1 MSRRPAFS
9 LFCVLHLAFCILHG
23 PVAAHAQAPQ
33 PEPTVVEVVVEQEGQ
48 PITDPNIMSLI
59 ETKVG
64 QPLSMQA
71 VKETIGHLISLNR
84 YEDAQAIPEPLANGI
99 RLKWLLFPLHPV
111 DRIEFTGMTGLSEGD
126 LRRIVRE
133 RFSGPPTE
141 AHADEAVELLRAQY
155 RRHGYPNA
163 RVMTRIEPTHNPDRA
178 TLIFQVDSGMRAM
191 IADLRIEQV
200 DAGQGQRSNIVDV
213 PEIKKGQPYDED
225 VIDRQLQKWEKR
237 MHDRGFYEARASKS
251 PAISGTDAF
260 LFVNLA
266 RGPHVVVAFSGDP
279 IPDSEKDRL
288 VPVKT
293 EASADEDL
301 LEDSSRAIESYLN
314 ERGYRDASALY
325 AREER
330 DGELIIT
337 FKVTRGS
344 RYILRDLRYMGNPS
358 IPTNE
363 LEGLVRLKNGEPFVR
378 AALDAS
384 VQAIRNTYR
393 ARGFTRADVK
403 VNDAI
408 GVPEDPKDPDRGI
421 EITLAITE
429 GPRTTVRD
437 VTFEG
442 SKALSEADLQRLTV
456 VSPGRAY
463 VAAEVVADR
472 DRIAAEYRNRGYLD
486 AAVASAPTFAE
497 QDAQAD
503 VRFTITEGPQVLIDH
518 IIIVGNQRTKTSTIE
533 NELTVH
539 PGEPLGEAALAESR
553 SNLYSLQLFRRATI
567 EPVAHG
573 GEPRRDLLIR
583 VEEAPATVFGLGGGV
598 EGGYQTRIGANG
610 LAEDQFEVA
619 PRGSVQIGR
628 RNLFG
633 KNRTVN
639 FAARVGLRSRNQT
652 ASNTTT
658 SPLAPATET
667 SYGFHEYRIVP
678 SYREPRILGTRSNL
692 QFTGIVEQV
701 TRTSYNFRR
710 RELRGESDLFTSRRY
725 RVTSYYSLQ
734 RTNFFDVTDPDDQP
748 LIDRLFPTVR
758 LSKFSGTVSR
768 DSRDDVLDPSLGT
781 QAIFTTDVAARAIG
795 SEVGYVRSYLQGF
808 VYRRLPV
815 PRRMVIA
822 TGARVGLAHGFPRT
836 QDDQV
841 VRDLPAS
848 ERFYAGGDNSVRGF
862 PLDRLVNEKTITASG
877 FPTGG
882 NGVIVLNAELR
893 TDLFGRLQ
901 GAAFVDAGNVF
912 VRASEFSLTDMR
924 PAAGFG
930 VMFKSPYGLVRAD
943 LGFNLDRRHFANG
956 VTERGYV
963 VHFLLG
969 QPF

>member
-1 MSRRPAFS
+1 MRRVPAS
-9 LFCVLHLAFCILHG
+9 LLLLLHSAFCILHFS
-23 PVAAHAQAPQ
+23 VAAAQTPQ
-33 PEPTVVEVVVEQEGQ
+33 PEPIVVEVVVEQEGL
-48 PITDPNIMSLI
+48 PITDPNILSLI

-133 RFSGPPTE
+133 RFSGPPSE
-141 AHADEAVELLRAQY
+141 AHADEVVELLRAQY

-163 RVMTRIEPTHNPDRA
+163 RVMPRIEPTHNPDRA
-178 TLIFQVDSGMRAM
+178 TLIFQVDAGMRAT

-200 DAGQGQRSNIVDV
+200 DATQRSNIVDV
-213 PEIKKGQPYDED
+213 PEIKKGDPYDED

-251 PAISGTDAF
+251 PAMSGTDAF

-301 LEDSSRAIESYLN
+301 LEDSSRAIENYLH
-314 ERGYRDASALY
+314 ERGYRDANALY
-325 AREER
+325 ARDER

-344 RYILRDLRYMGNPS
+344 RYILRDLRYMGNAS

-363 LEGLVRLKNGEPFVR
+363 LEGFVRLKNGEPFVR

-393 ARGFTRADVK
+393 ARGFTRADMK
-403 VNDAI
+403 VNDVI

-421 EITLAITE
+421 EILLAMTE

-442 SKALSEADLQRLTV
+442 NTALSEADLQRLTV

-463 VAAEVVADR
+463 VAAEVVVDR
-472 DRIAAEYRNRGYLD
+472 DRIATEYRNRGYLD
-486 AAVASAPTFAE
+486 AAVASEPSFAE
-497 QDAQAD
+497 QDTQAD
-503 VRFTITEGPQVLIDH
+503 VRFTITEGPQVLIDR

-539 PGEPLGEAALAESR
+539 PGQPLGEAALAESR
-553 SNLYSLQLFRRATI
+553 SNLYGLQLFRRATI

-573 GEPRRDLLIR
+573 SEPRRDLLVR
-583 VEEAPATVFGLGGGV
+583 VEEAPATVFGLGGGI
-598 EGGYQTRIGANG
+598 EGGYQTRIGDNG

-639 FAARVGLRSRNQT
+639 FAARVGLRSRNQISST
-652 ASNTTT
+652 TTT
-658 SPLAPATET
+658 SPATPVTGT

-678 SYREPRILGTRSNL
+678 SFREPRILGTRSSL
-692 QFTGIVEQV
+692 QITGIVEQV

-710 RELRGESDLFTSRRY
+710 RELRGEAELFTSRRY
-725 RVTSYYSLQ
+725 RITSYYSLQ

-808 VYRRLPV
+808 AYRRLPV
-815 PRRMVIA
+815 PRRMVVA
-822 TGARVGLAHGFPRT
+822 MGARVGLAHGFPRT
-836 QDDQV
+836 QGDQV

-862 PLDRLVNEKTITASG
+862 PLDRLVNEKTITVSG

-882 NGVIVLNAELR
+882 NSVIVLNAELR

-943 LGFNLDRRHFANG
+943 LGFNLDRRNFANG

>member
-9 LFCVLHLAFCILHG
+9 LFCVLHFALCIVHG
-23 PVAAHAQAPQ
+23 PVGAHAQAPQ
-33 PEPTVVEVVVEQEGQ
+33 TEPTVVEVVVEQEGQ
-48 PITDPNIMSLI
+48 PVTDPNITSLI

-84 YEDAQAIPEPLANGI
+84 YEDAQPIPEPLANGI
-99 RLKWLLFPLHPV
+99 RLKWVLFPLHPV

-126 LRRIVRE
+126 LRRIVSE
-133 RFSGPPTE
+133 RFSGPPSE
-141 AHADEAVELLRAQY
+141 AHADEAAQLLRTQY

-163 RVMTRIEPTHNPDRA
+163 RVVTRIEPTHNPDRA
-178 TLIFQVDSGMRAM
+178 TLIFQVDAGMRAL
-191 IADLRIEQV
+191 IADLRLEQV
-200 DAGQGQRSNIVDV
+200 DAGQRSNIVDV
-213 PEIKKGQPYDED
+213 PDIKKGQPYDED
-225 VIDRQLQKWEKR
+225 AIDRQLQAWEKR
-237 MHDRGFYEARASKS
+237 MHGRGFYEARASKS
-251 PAISGTDAF
+251 AAIAGTDAF

-279 IPDSEKDRL
+279 IPDNEKDRL
-288 VPVKT
+288 VPVKA

-301 LEDSSRAIESYLN
+301 LEDSSRAIENYFHT
-314 ERGYRDASALY
+314 RGYRDASAVY

-330 DGELIIT
+330 EGELIIT
-337 FKVTRGS
+337 FKVTRGPH
-344 RYILRDLRYMGNPS
+344 YLLRELRLTGNTS
-358 IPTNE
+358 IPSTE
-363 LEGLVRLKNGEPFVR
+363 LEGLVRLKNSDPFVR
-378 AALDAS
+378 ATLDAG
-384 VQAIRNTYR
+384 VQAILNTYR
-393 ARGFTRADVK
+393 TRGFRNAQVK
-403 VNDAI
+403 VSDLI
-408 GVPEDPKDPDRGI
+408 GSPEDPKDPDRGI
-421 EITLAITE
+421 EITLAIAE
-429 GPRTTVRD
+429 GPRTVVRT
-437 VTFEG
+437 VTFPG
-442 SKALSEADLQRLTV
+442 NTAVGEADLQRITV
-456 VSPGRAY
+456 VSPGRAF
-463 VAAEVVADR
+463 VTAEMNADR
-472 DRIAAEYRNRGYLD
+472 ERIAAEYRNRGYLD
-486 AAVASAPTFAE
+486 AAVAAEPTFAE
-497 QDAQAD
+497 QDTLAD
-503 VRFTITEGPQVLIDH
+503 VRFTITEGPQVHIDH
-518 IIIVGNQRTKTSTIE
+518 IIIIGNQRTKTSTIE

-539 PGEPLGEAALAESR
+539 PGDPLGEAAVAESR
-553 SNLYSLQLFRRATI
+553 SNLYALGLFRRAAI

-573 GEPRRDLLIR
+573 GEPRRDLLVR
-583 VEEAPATVFGLGGGV
+583 VEEAPATVFGLGGGI

-619 PRGSVQIGR
+619 PRGSMQIGR

-639 FAARVGLRSRNQT
+639 FAARVGLRSRNQAAST
-652 ASNTTT
+652 ATTPT
-658 SPLAPATET
+658 APATET
-667 SYGFHEYRIVP
+667 SYGFHEYRVVP
-678 SYREPRILGTRSNL
+678 SFREPRILGTRSNL
-692 QFTGIVEQV
+692 QITGVVEQV

-710 RELRGESDLFTSRRY
+710 RELRAEADLFTSRRY

-758 LSKFSGTVSR
+758 LSKFSGTIIR

-808 VYRRLPV
+808 AYRRLPV
-815 PRRMVIA
+815 PRRMVLA
-822 TGARVGLAHGFPRT
+822 VGARVGLAHGFPRT
-836 QDDQV
+836 QGDQV

-862 PLDRLVNEKTITASG
+862 PLDRLVNEKTITVSG

-893 TDLFGRLQ
+893 SDLIGRLQ
-901 GAAFVDAGNVF
+901 GAAFLDAGNVF

-930 VMFKSPYGLVRAD
+930 VMFKSQFGLVRAD
-943 LGFNLDRRHFANG
+943 LGFNLDRRSFANG

>member
-1 MSRRPAFS
+1 MRRVPAPI
-9 LFCVLHLAFCILHG
+9 LLLLHSAFCILNFG
-23 PVAAHAQAPQ
+23 AASAQTPQ
-33 PEPTVVEVVVEQEGQ
+33 PEPTVVEVVIEQEGQ
-48 PITDPNIMSLI
+48 PVTDPNITSLI

-64 QPLSMQA
+64 QPLSMAA

-84 YEDAQAIPEPLANGI
+84 YEDAQPIPELLANGI
-99 RLKWLLFPLHPV
+99 RLKWVLFPLHPV
-111 DRIEFTGMTGLSEGD
+111 DRIEFTGMPGLSEGD
-126 LRRIVRE
+126 LRRIIRE
-133 RFSGPPTE
+133 RFSGPPSE
-141 AHADEAVELLRAQY
+141 AHADEAAQLLRTQY

-163 RVMTRIEPTHNPDRA
+163 RVVPRIEPTHNPDRA
-178 TLIFQVDSGMRAM
+178 TLIFQVDAGMRAL
-191 IADLRIEQV
+191 ITDLRLEQV
-200 DAGQGQRSNIVDV
+200 DAGQRSNIVDV
-213 PEIKKGQPYDED
+213 PDIKKGQPYDED
-225 VIDRQLQKWEKR
+225 VIDRQLQSWENR
-237 MHDRGFYEARASKS
+237 MHSRGFYEARASKS
-251 PAISGTDAF
+251 PAMTGTEAF

-288 VPVKT
+288 VPVKA

-301 LEDSSRAIESYLN
+301 LEDSSRAIENYLHG
-314 ERGYRDASALY
+314 RGYRDANAPY
-325 AREER
+325 MREER

-337 FKVTRGS
+337 FMVTRGP
-344 RYILRDLRYMGNPS
+344 RYILRELRLTGNTS
-358 IPTNE
+358 IATNE

-378 AALDAS
+378 ATLDAGAQS
-384 VQAIRNTYR
+384 ILTTYR
-393 ARGFTRADVK
+393 TRGFTQAQVK

-408 GVPEDPKDPDRGI
+408 GVPEDAKDPDRGI
-421 EITLAITE
+421 EITLAIAE
-429 GPRTTVRD
+429 GARTVVRA
-437 VTFEG
+437 VTFQG
-442 SKALSEADLQRLTV
+442 NTAMAEADLQRLTV

-463 VAAEVVADR
+463 VSAEMSADR
-472 DRIAAEYRNRGYLD
+472 ERIATEYRNRGYLD
-486 AAVASAPTFAE
+486 AAVAAEPTFAE
-497 QDAQAD
+497 QGTQAD
-503 VRFTITEGPQVLIDH
+503 VRFTITEGPQILIDR
-518 IIIVGNQRTKTSTIE
+518 IIIIGNQRTKTSTIE

-539 PGEPLGEAALAESR
+539 PGQPLGEATLAESR
-553 SNLYSLQLFRRATI
+553 SNLYALGLFRRASI

-573 GEPRRDLLIR
+573 SEPRRDLLVR
-583 VEEAPATVFGLGGGV
+583 VEEAPATVFTLGGGV

-639 FAARVGLRSRNQT
+639 FGARVGLRSRNQ
-652 ASNTTT
+652 AAPNA
-658 SPLAPATET
+658 PPNAPATET
-667 SYGFHEYRIVP
+667 SYGFHEYRVVP
-678 SYREPRILGTRSNL
+678 SYREPRVFGTRSNL
-692 QFTGIVEQV
+692 QVTGVVEQV

-710 RELRGESDLFTSRRY
+710 RELRAEAELAASRRY
-725 RVTSYYSLQ
+725 RLTGYYSLQ
-734 RTNFFDVTDPDDQP
+734 RTNFFDVTDPQDQP

-758 LSKFSGTVSR
+758 LSKFSGTVAR

-795 SEVGYVRSYLQGF
+795 SEVGYVRTYLQGF
-808 VYRRLPV
+808 AYRRLPV
-815 PRRMVIA
+815 PRRMVLA

-836 QDDQV
+836 QADLL

-862 PLDRLVNEKTITASG
+862 PLDRLVNEETITASG

-912 VRASEFSLTDMR
+912 VRASDLSLTNMR
-924 PAAGFG
+924 PAVGFG
-930 VMFKSPYGLVRAD
+930 VMFKSPFGLVRVD
-943 LGFNLDRRHFANG
+943 LGFNPDRRSFANG